1 MTTAP
6 SAYRVEQA
14 MAAAQAFRH
23 QLAQD
28 GELAADEATLK
39 NALDAETDVRALM
52 VRLAR
57 FVIDAESMGK
67 AAAERI
73 SAINARKQ
81 RFGRRADNARGTL
94 LAMMEALGEKTLP
107 DAEFTVT
114 VKAGGK
120 SVYITDETALPEAY
134 VRTTR
139 TPDKAAIKAALAVG
153 DVPGAYLGNNPP
165 TIQIK
170 AT

>member
-1 MTTAP
+1 
-6 SAYRVEQA
+6 

-23 QLAQD
+23 HIAQD
-28 GELAADEATLK
+28 TDLAADEATLQ
-39 NALDAETDVRALM
+39 NLTDAEADVCALM

-57 FVIDAESMGK
+57 IVIEAEALEKVASER
-67 AAAERI
+67 AANLA
-73 SAINARKQ
+73 ARKA
-81 RFGRRADNARGTL
+81 RFGRRADAARGTL
-94 LAMMEALGEKTLP
+94 LAMMEALGEKSLP

-114 VKAGGK
+114 LKAGGK

-134 VRTTR
+134 VRTAR
-139 TPDKAAIKAALAVG
+139 TPDKTAIKAALAVG
-153 DVPGAYLGNNPP
+153 DVPGAYLGNNPQ